1 MSTINNLD
9 EKHNDML
16 EQFHIDVTE
25 KRGDTNL
32 QEERKKLHRQ
42 LETLKPHQILDQI
55 LDIQGKEIAQI
66 TQEIKMLK
74 GKKKKYLLDNSKY
87 IFDFYEQKKQI
98 SEGDNIINQNTKVL
112 NSFFKIKANTEESS
126 NLTSEKYTMSKIISK
141 ILV

>member
-25 KRGDTNL
+25 KVPNL

-42 LETLKPHQILDQI
+42 LETLKPHQIDQI
-55 LDIQGKEIAQI
+55 LDIQDKIAQI

-74 GKKKKYLLDNSKY
+74 GKRK
-87 IFDFYEQKKQI
+87 
-98 SEGDNIINQNTKVL
+98 NI
-112 NSFFKIKANTEESS
+112 
-126 NLTSEKYTMSKIISK
+126 Y
-141 ILV
+141 